1 MIKKPKSIY
10 RTTLDQIDN
19 GKIPHAGIYVIA
31 YLGKVMY
38 VGKAE
43 HNVIERLRLHWY
55 KCSQPFGI
63 WLRNIRFDWPN
74 VRLDI
79 LEVPDYENRYWLQ
92 QAEAALVRKF
102 NPLFNDRLL
111 QDDR

>member
-10 RTTLDQIDN
+10 RTTLDQVDN

-38 VGKAE
+38 IGKAE
-43 HNVIERLRLHWY
+43 RSVEDRINTHCRQFTPIGL
-55 KCSQPFGI
+55 
-63 WLRNIRFDWPN
+63 WLKQAEFDWSNIR
-74 VRLDI
+74 VDI

-102 NPLFNDRLL
+102 NPVFNEQL
-111 QDDR
+111 QKHESL